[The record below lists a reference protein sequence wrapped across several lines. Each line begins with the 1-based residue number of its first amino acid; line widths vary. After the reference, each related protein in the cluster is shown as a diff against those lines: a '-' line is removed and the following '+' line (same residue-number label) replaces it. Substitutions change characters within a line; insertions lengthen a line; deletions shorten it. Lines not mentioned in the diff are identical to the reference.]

1 MDDAGTEQRGSPAVP
16 IVAGLVLVSF
26 LWALCYPLIRA
37 GLAWAPPLH
46 FAAHRAFI
54 AGAALLTAALL
65 ARRPPPQAIAQWL
78 ALAAVGVSFTA
89 LGFTGMFLA
98 GGRVTPGLATVLAN
112 SQPLLAALL
121 GAAVLGERLR
131 RQTGAALVLG
141 FSGIG
146 ILAMAARGGPV
157 GTSPSGV
164 LLVLLGALGVA
175 VGNVMLKRLAG
186 AVDPVL
192 GMGVQ
197 LLVGSSVLFAAAS
210 LLEPGRSVEWSWGF
224 LAVLVTLAVG
234 GTAVAFGLWFWLL
247 GHVELNRANTF
258 TFLTPIFALALGAI
272 FQGERLEG
280 AQWLGALL
288 VVGAAAT
295 AGKRTATRCDMA
307 LGAPQEE

>member
-1 MDDAGTEQRGSPAVP
+1 MDDAGTEQRGTAAVP
-16 IVAGLVLVSF
+16 TVAGLVLVSL

-54 AGAALLTAALL
+54 AGAVLLAAGLL
-65 ARRPPPQAIAQWL
+65 ARRPLPRAMAQWL

-112 SQPLLAALL
+112 SQPLMAALL
-121 GAAVLGERLR
+121 GALVLGERLR
-131 RQTGAALVLG
+131 RQTGASLALG
-141 FSGIG
+141 FGGIG
-146 ILAMAARGGPV
+146 ILSMAAGG
-157 GTSPSGV
+157 GSPGSGSSGAP
-164 LLVLLGALGVA
+164 LVLLGALGVA
-175 VGNVMLKRLAG
+175 VGNVILKRLAG

-197 LLVGSSVLFAAAS
+197 LLVGSFVLFAAAS
-210 LLEPGRSVEWSWGF
+210 LLEPGRSVEWSRGF
-224 LAVLVTLAVG
+224 LAVLATLAVG
-234 GTAVAFGLWFWLL
+234 GTAVAFGLWCWLL

-258 TFLTPIFALALGAI
+258 TFLTPIFALAIGAI
-272 FQGERLEG
+272 FQGERLQG

-288 VVGAAAT
+288 VVGAAVT
-295 AGKRTATRCDMA
+295 AGKGTATRRDVA